1 MIMIVCALLMSYA
14 HTARAQWVVTDPTN
28 LVQNIISATQG
39 TTTATNMIKNLQ
51 EGIKIYNQGRGS
63 RSTTRACDTKSYIN
77 DCLTEDSPSCMEAG
91 V

>member
-1 MIMIVCALLMSYA
+1 MLLLALGPVCGP
-14 HTARAQWVVTDPTN
+14 ARAQWVVTDPTN

-51 EGIKIYNQGRGS
+51 EGIKIYNQG
-63 RSTTRACDTKSYIN
+63 
-77 DCLTEDSPSCMEAG
+77 

>member
-1 MIMIVCALLMSYA
+1 MKPRIILLCLGLLL
-14 HTARAQWVVTDPTN
+14 TARAAQAQWVVTDPTN

-51 EGIKIYNQGRGS
+51 EGIKIYNQG
-63 RSTTRACDTKSYIN
+63 
-77 DCLTEDSPSCMEAG
+77 